1 MIKIN
6 RKLIIL
12 ALIILIFYIGITSI
26 SAASFDDV
34 QDKID
39 IATSGDE
46 VYLEN
51 TTYEGSGMEI
61 TVNKDLT
68 IHGGSAI
75 DHNKKSTLDA
85 KRLSRIFDVTGN
97 HNVSFINLIL
107 INGKANNNN
116 GGSIT
121 ISNSNF
127 ILINCTFINS
137 STTGDSYNGGAIY
150 HNGAGSFSVVNS
162 SFINSSTKGQN
173 STGGAIFNYGAGSF
187 SVVNSSFMNSSTNG
201 QSSHGGAII

>member
-173 STGGAIFNYGAGSF
+173 SN
-187 SVVNSSFMNSSTNG
+187 
-201 QSSHGGAII
+201 